1 MSSWSERYQR
11 AFVDRELWP
20 SGARARRAL
29 APSSIDEAGA
39 ISGTL
44 ARLNVRRDPSFSV
57 VLSALFGLSLLVGLF
72 VAPSVVAAQP
82 RRVDED
88 ETGGGSEPG
97 PEDEQAAE
105 PEPAPRVATAPAAPP
120 RVYVLSVAMED
131 DLEAYAQRAGAAARH
146 ELRRMSTVEW
156 QTADRLFLGYDDSA
170 LETLE
175 RARVRLDQGRQAYLN
190 LDLEQAITL
199 LNGAVADFDATA
211 GALEDP
217 EELGESLLLLG
228 ASFAFNGQA
237 REATRIFARLHVQ
250 MPHIVPD
257 PNVYPP
263 DVITRFEAAR
273 PRDSRDPQASILIE
287 SDPPGAIAY
296 VDFVARG
303 ITPLTV
309 TGLIGGDHIV
319 RVTRPG
325 ATPSVSTVT
334 VRARHQE
341 SSSAFLVDD
350 ERTAGLY
357 DAMIQIRED
366 DIASLG
372 AQSWIREAARILDSE
387 RVGVIRVSR
396 GEVEGQVGLELLVFD
411 VASGRRLVRGAGQA
425 PTGIGEL
432 ENAVHRLVSGA
443 LEAALT
449 SHQATDV
456 EHVVPPPVDDESA
469 IIVAPPVESHSIA
482 EEWWFWTI
490 IGGVVVVGAAVGIG
504 VAASDTGPPLGR
516 DPGGVVVLEF

>member
-1 MSSWSERYQR
+1 MSLC
-11 AFVDRELWP
+11 AP
-20 SGARARRAL
+20 ARG
-29 APSSIDEAGA
+29 S
-39 ISGTL
+39 
-44 ARLNVRRDPSFSV
+44 
-57 VLSALFGLSLLVGLF
+57 
-72 VAPSVVAAQP
+72 AQP
-82 RRVDED
+82 RRIGADED
-88 ETGGGSEPG
+88 ETGTGASSASDAEEP
-97 PEDEQAAE
+97 P
-105 PEPAPRVATAPAAPP
+105 PRVAPTPPAAPP

-131 DLEAYAQRAGAAARH
+131 DLEAVAQRAGAAARH
-146 ELRRMSTVEW
+146 ELRQMATVEW
-156 QTADRLFLGYDDSA
+156 QAADRLFLGYDDSA
-170 LETLE
+170 LATLE
-175 RARVRLDQGRQAYLN
+175 QARVRLDQGRQAYLN

-199 LNGAVADFDATA
+199 LTGAVQDFDATA

-228 ASFAFNGQA
+228 ASYAFNGQN

-263 DVITRFEAAR
+263 DVIARFDAAR
-273 PRDSRDPQASILIE
+273 PRDAADPQSSILIE

-303 ITPLTV
+303 VTPLTV
-309 TGLIGGDHIV
+309 TGLRGGEHIV

-334 VRARHQE
+334 VRARQQE

-357 DAMIQIRED
+357 DAMVQIRQD

-372 AQSWIREAARILDSE
+372 AQSWIREAARILDIE
-387 RVGVIRVSR
+387 RVGVIRVSP

-411 VASGRRLVRGAGQA
+411 VHTGRRLVRGAGQA

-432 ENAVHRLVSGA
+432 EGAVHRLVSGA

-449 SHQATDV
+449 SRQASDE
-456 EHVVPPPVDDESA
+456 EHIVAPPVDDESA
-469 IIVAPPVESHSIA
+469 IVVTPPVESHSIA

-490 IGGVVVVGAAVGIG
+490 IGGVVIAGAAVGIG
-504 VAASDTGPPLGR
+504 VAASDTGPPLGQH
-516 DPGGVVVLEF
+516 PGGAIVLEF